1 MKMPGFR
8 KVTHCGLA
16 LLLVVLFPFN
26 AAAQDLQAWF
36 NKPAN
41 QAAYGAIAAET
52 RILAEAIQK
61 ASLSDS
67 LITARLEE
75 AAKKRIPA
83 NVLLATLK
91 EDTARYLIV
100 SDALRLRGLQPE
112 NEKQAT
118 AMVEQVALLLRAGI
132 GRAELD
138 ATLDAAVSMLGM
150 KAGGKTAVTRTVAA
164 LSVVANAQAAYGM
177 SKEESLL
184 LARALVESKLS
195 DKKLDSVLDSIQK
208 VIAKGGT
215 IGEALT
221 SVIEKELTIKAV
233 EAKTKSKTTANENAK
248 DKTNQGK
255 SENKDNSNASASGG
269 GSDKK

>member
-1 MKMPGFR
+1 MKKPLYR
-8 KVTHCGLA
+8 KVTRLVLA
-16 LLLVVLFPFN
+16 LLLVLLFPFN

-67 LITARLEE
+67 LIAARLEE

-132 GRAELD
+132 DRTELD
-138 ATLDAAVSMLGM
+138 ATLDAAVSKLGM

-164 LSVVANAQAAYGM
+164 LSVVANARAAYGM

-208 VIAKGGT
+208 AMAKGGT
-215 IGEALT
+215 IGEALD
-221 SVIEKELTIKAV
+221 SVIEKELNIKAV
-233 EAKTKSKTTANENAK
+233 EAKSKTKSEENAK
-248 DKTNQGK
+248 DKSNQGK
-255 SENKDNSNASASGG
+255 SEDKDNSGGNQGG
-269 GSDKK
+269 GSGKK